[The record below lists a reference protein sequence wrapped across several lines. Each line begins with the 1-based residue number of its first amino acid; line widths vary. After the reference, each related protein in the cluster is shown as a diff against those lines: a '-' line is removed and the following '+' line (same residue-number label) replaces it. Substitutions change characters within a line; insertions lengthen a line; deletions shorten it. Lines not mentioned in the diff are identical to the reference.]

1 MLVYPVLVH
10 AYEISGAKVEWIN
23 DHKGTAGLD
32 FTLEDGWHI
41 FWAHPGAVGIST
53 SVTISQQGQSEEL
66 VNLWPAPTSF
76 MVGPLQGWGYEDA
89 VIIPMGMPS
98 WVNPNLP
105 YQIKISGQICKDV
118 CIPFLIEDEIQ
129 PYAPAM
135 QSQLDKLHQT
145 INQLPMA
152 AANNVTAVAIYQ
164 PMAENDD
171 LALLQVTIDNPL
183 GFTNPQLFESAQKN
197 LGYISKNT
205 QLSDNNTKAHFLL
218 EVSGLKFDANALL
231 ERDLQLT
238 IVDGEQSYYLSTA
251 VTKGIITVKNAPSL
265 SLIILAQALLVGL
278 IFNIMPCVLPVLGIK
293 LGTIVG
299 LAGAEKKEVRLR
311 FLLTALGILIAFT
324 TLATMFVIAKKLGVY
339 LGWGAHFQQPLFIVF
354 MMIIVTIFAASLLGL
369 WTLNQISVTS
379 KGTQT
384 SMLGEVGSG
393 ILATIL
399 ATPCTVPFMAPV
411 AAFAFASSPINLFL
425 IFIFIGLGMAL
436 PWLMVALFP
445 QAVSL
450 LPKPGR
456 WMLYVKRFFGLLLI
470 ATLLWLLWVLHNQ
483 VIFWLWLLMCFGV
496 MAIFIVFIASNKW
509 GFTKK
514 WWVIGAIS
522 AAMMLLA
529 AFAIPPK
536 NTAQIGQTQKG
547 ELVGETF
554 TQQALQDALQKGNN
568 VLVIGTA
575 DWCITCK
582 VNEKRVLSQPK
593 IAQKLKDH
601 HVAILIA
608 DMTSDNPEGQAWMQQ
623 LERYGLP
630 LTVYYR
636 SLTDF
641 EILPTFLSEDDILN
655 QLSVRN

>member
-1 MLVYPVLVH
+1 MLFFPIFAHSYT
-10 AYEISGAKVEWIN
+10 INGANVEWIN

-32 FTLEDGWHI
+32 FTLEEGWHI
-41 FWAHPGAVGIST
+41 FWAHPGAVGIPT
-53 SVTISQQGQSEEL
+53 AVTISQQDQTEVL
-66 VNLWPAPTSF
+66 VNLWPAPISF
-76 MVGPLQGWGYEDA
+76 MIGPLEGWGYENK
-89 VIIPMGMPS
+89 VIIPMAMPS

-105 YQIKISGQICKDV
+105 YHLQISGQICKDV
-118 CIPFLIEDEIQ
+118 CVPFLIEDEIEPLALATQ
-129 PYAPAM
+129 
-135 QSQLDKLHQT
+135 QQLDLLHQT
-145 INQLPMA
+145 VNQLPILA
-152 AANNVTAVAIYQ
+152 SSDVTAFAIFE
-164 PMAENDD
+164 PSTENDD
-171 LALLQVTIDNPL
+171 LALLQVNVTNPL
-183 GFTNPQLFESAQKN
+183 GFNQPKLFESAQQN
-197 LGYISKNT
+197 LGYITKNT
-205 QLSDNNTKAHFLL
+205 QLSADKTQAEFTL

-238 IVDGEQSYYLSTA
+238 IVDSKQSYYLNAA
-251 VTKGIITVKNAPSL
+251 VNKGRIALKNTPPL
-265 SLIILAQALLVGL
+265 SLIILLQALLVGL

-311 FLLTALGILIAFT
+311 FLLTALGILLAFSA
-324 TLATMFVIAKKLGVY
+324 LALMFVIAKQLGVY

-379 KGTQT
+379 KSTQT

-411 AAFAFASSPINLFL
+411 AAFAFASSSLNLFF

-436 PWLMVALFP
+436 PWLMVAVFP

-483 VIFWLWLLMCFGV
+483 IIFWLWLLICLCV
-496 MAIFIVFIASNKW
+496 VAIFAVFIISNYLA
-509 GFTKK
+509 FTKK
-514 WWVIGAIS
+514 WWVIAGIS
-522 AAMMLLA
+522 VAMMLLA

-536 NTAQIGQTQKG
+536 NTGQINEAQKG
-547 ELVGETF
+547 ELVGEKF
-554 TQQALQDALQKGNN
+554 TQATLQDILQNGQH

-582 VNEKRVLSQPK
+582 VNEKRVLSQPE
-593 IAQKLKDH
+593 IAQKLKEH
-601 HVAILIA
+601 NVAILIA
-608 DMTSDNPEGQAWMQQ
+608 DMTSDNPDGQIWMQQ

-641 EILPTFLSEDDILN
+641 EILPTFLSEADILN
-655 QLSVRN
+655 QL